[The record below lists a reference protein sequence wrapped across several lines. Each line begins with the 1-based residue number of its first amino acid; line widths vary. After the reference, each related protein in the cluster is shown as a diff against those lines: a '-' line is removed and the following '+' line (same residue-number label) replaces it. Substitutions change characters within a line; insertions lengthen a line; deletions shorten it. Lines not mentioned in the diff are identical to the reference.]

1 MRCEV
6 RFAGEG
12 GQGVILAA
20 VVLAET
26 GARAGLSVVQSEQ
39 YGPESRGGHTWS
51 DVILADEVIDY
62 PQATALDVLVAL
74 AGKGLERS
82 LALLKPDHLLLA
94 DADRVTPPASA
105 SCRTVLVPFT
115 HLSRGRT
122 GKGMPPNMAALG
134 AFAALT
140 GFVTREALLEC
151 AIRRVPMGTEAQNRQ
166 AFEAGYAAAQAGR

>member
-26 GARAGLSVVQSEQ
+26 GAHAGLFVVQSEQ

-51 DVILADEVIDY
+51 DVILADQAIDY
-62 PQATALDVLVAL
+62 PQATALDVLVVL
-74 AGKGLERS
+74 AGKGMERS
-82 LALLKPDHLLLA
+82 LALLKPGHLLLA
-94 DADRVTPPASA
+94 DPDRMTAPSSA
-105 SCRTVLVPFT
+105 SYRTVLVPFT
-115 HLSRGRT
+115 RLSKGRT
-122 GKGMPPNMAALG
+122 GKGLPPNMAALG

-140 GFVTREALLEC
+140 DLVGREALIEC
-151 AIRRVPMGTEAQNRQ
+151 AIRRVPKGTEAQNRQ
-166 AFEAGYAAAQAGR
+166 ALEAGYAAARAAC